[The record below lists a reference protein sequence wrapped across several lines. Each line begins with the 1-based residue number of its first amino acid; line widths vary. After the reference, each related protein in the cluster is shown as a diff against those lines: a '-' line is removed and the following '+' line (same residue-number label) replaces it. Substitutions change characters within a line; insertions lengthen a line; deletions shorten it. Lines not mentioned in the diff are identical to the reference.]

1 METFTG
7 EILQAMQKT
16 KTGELIGI
24 VHRRM
29 EHRNYSYWE
38 PYIAARYIIGV
49 LSSKKLRLDGQHVV
63 IPTSMTADSDRH
75 DPLEEID
82 EDLITPALLER
93 YRVRHI
99 LLERNFERDFG
110 SGLRHPV
117 IHNELY
123 EEDPGYY
130 NTSHPAVEVVYGERL
145 EPSGAL
151 AFAKGRRELAAYF
164 ENVVSIY

>member
-16 KTGELIGI
+16 KIGEPIGI
-24 VHRRM
+24 VHRSM
-29 EHRNYSYWE
+29 EHSRDSYRE

-63 IPTSMTADSDRH
+63 IPTFMTADSDRY
-75 DPLEEID
+75 DPLDEID
-82 EDLITPALLER
+82 DDLITPAMLER
-93 YRVRHI
+93 YRVRNI
-99 LLERNFERDFG
+99 LLERKFERDFG

-123 EEDPGYY
+123 EENPEYY
-130 NTSHPAVEVVYGERL
+130 KTSHPAVEVVYGERL

-164 ENVVSIY
+164 ENFVSIS